1 MTSIRTYEDLLQ
13 RCKLNP
19 QSGCIEWQGYVR
31 RAAKGNAYGYGELGY
46 KGKKVS
52 AHVLAYEL
60 VYGPVPKDPTLERK
74 LCVCH
79 KCDNRVC
86 CNVDHLFVGTIQD
99 NMADRESKGRGIIGE
114 RVARAVLTEHQVVEI
129 KKLMSEGQDTD
140 SLAAAYGV
148 GRNAIRSIR
157 VGRTW
162 RHVPNPG
169 KIDFLHRPSGKTHG
183 SKTHPECTARGEMV
197 ANSKLVAS
205 DIQLIRMYRKMGMGL
220 EALSD
225 MFGVVQSHIHN
236 ICERKRWAHVPDCC

>member
-19 QSGCIEWQGYVR
+19 QSGCLEWQGYVR

-60 VYGPVPKDPTLERK
+60 VHGPVPKDPTLERK

-79 KCDNRVC
+79 KCDNRIC

-114 RVARAVLTEHQVVEI
+114 RVARATLTEHQVVEI
-129 KKLMSEGQDTD
+129 KKLLLREFSPSSISEI
-140 SLAAAYGV
+140 YGV
-148 GRNAIRSIR
+148 GPAAVYHIK
-157 VGRTW
+157 T
-162 RHVPNPG
+162 RHSWG
-169 KIDFLHRPSGKTHG
+169 
-183 SKTHPECTARGEMV
+183 
-197 ANSKLVAS
+197 
-205 DIQLIRMYRKMGMGL
+205 
-220 EALSD
+220 
-225 MFGVVQSHIHN
+225 
-236 ICERKRWAHVPDCC
+236 HVSL